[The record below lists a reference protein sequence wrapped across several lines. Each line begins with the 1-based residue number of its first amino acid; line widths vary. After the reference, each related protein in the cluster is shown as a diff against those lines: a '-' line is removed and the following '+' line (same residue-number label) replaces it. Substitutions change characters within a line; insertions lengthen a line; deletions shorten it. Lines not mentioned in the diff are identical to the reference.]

1 MLNMIALA
9 KVYEVSVMNE
19 KQLARQRER
28 RELSNNANTKR
39 YEKTKKGKL
48 MRMYRNML
56 SRIDGVQ
63 KKKAHLYAGKQILTR
78 DEFYEWALSSRRFH
92 ELFNAWEKSNYDRR
106 LSPSVDRVNSSLGY
120 TVENMEWVTHSENS
134 RRGALSQIKQG
145 LFKIGRKS

>member
-1 MLNMIALA
+1 MLNMIALT
-9 KVYEVSVMNE
+9 KLYEVSVMNE

-28 RELSNNANTKR
+28 RQLSNNANTKR

-78 DEFYEWALSSRRFH
+78 DEFYEWALSSVQFH
-92 ELFNAWEKSNYDRR
+92 ELFDAWEKSNYDRR